1 MHCRG
6 RHVRI
11 RTRKVIPPTLEPCI
25 GETLEPFPR
34 RPPPEGGASGVNPE
48 GGPSGV
54 NLRGEVD
61 LRNGQSAEVL
71 GVEKVVSARPGDW
84 LGADEF

>member
-1 MHCRG
+1 MQCRG

-11 RTRKVIPPTLEPCI
+11 RTRKVIPPTLEPFV
-25 GETLEPFPR
+25 GDTLEPFP
-34 RPPPEGGASGVNPE
+34 PPE

-61 LRNGQSAEVL
+61 LRDGQPVEVL
-71 GVEKVVSARPGDW
+71 GLEKLVCARPGDW
-84 LGADEF
+84 LGEDDF